1 MKNDGSDITFLLCL
15 KAINWDKKKLGKF
28 LLQYIFSKCNF
39 NFFCCEICNKKVYW
53 TNLHICATETIC
65 GTCLEPKL
73 SEKYFSYYDIAASQ
87 YVEIFYGRIIITF
100 LKETFKICS
109 ILFYKTPSSSLPKG
123 KKGNEK
129 ETPVFL
135 KPFISNKKYIK
146 KNRLTLSDKFLLH
159 HFDQYKK
166 IVCGC
171 KAVQEYIHTIFLN
184 S

>member
-15 KAINWDKKKLGKF
+15 KTIGWDKKKLGKF

-53 TNLHICATETIC
+53 TNLYICATETIC
-65 GTCLEPKL
+65 NACLEPKL
-73 SEKYFSYYDIAASQ
+73 SEKYFSYYDVSASN

-109 ILFYKTPSSSLPKG
+109 ILFYKASFPSFSRS
-123 KKGNEK
+123 EK
-129 ETPVFL
+129 EGPVFL
-135 KPFISNKKYIK
+135 KPFISNKQYIK

-166 IVCGC
+166 IMCGC